1 MLHIKRFCIF
11 VFFSLRTAFFTP
23 FLTCVLSLFSFFLLF
38 SPFPFLFSCPP
49 SKSSLFFNLDKEYI
63 SLPLGKKFWNNI
75 YKIFRLGGRIT
86 IKKEIKEEEPD
97 ESFPGVS
104 SPVFLK
110 QPNVPYKLSG
120 SDVLIT
126 KSADLKASTSSASET
141 SSSVTSSETSEA
153 LPVTEKEKSDQ
164 TIRISTTK
172 TVGKCFVYVDID
184 TLL

>member
-1 MLHIKRFCIF
+1 MCFITLF
-11 VFFSLRTAFFTP
+11 FFSSFLP
-23 FLTCVLSLFSFFLLF
+23 F
-38 SPFPFLFSCPP
+38 
-49 SKSSLFFNLDKEYI
+49 
-63 SLPLGKKFWNNI
+63 SLPFFMSSFKIFPVFQFGQRIYIPAVGQDIWDNI
-75 YKIFRLGGRIT
+75 YKNFRLGGRIT
-86 IKKEIKEEEPD
+86 IKKEIKEKEPD

>member
-1 MLHIKRFCIF
+1 MSSFKIF
-11 VFFSLRTAFFTP
+11 PVFQFGQRI
-23 FLTCVLSLFSFFLLF
+23 
-38 SPFPFLFSCPP
+38 
-49 SKSSLFFNLDKEYI
+49 YI
-63 SLPLGKKFWNNI
+63 PAGNKFETTFI
-75 YKIFRLGGRIT
+75 KIFRLGGRIT

-120 SDVLIT
+120 SDVLTT
-126 KSADLKASTSSASET
+126 KSADLKATTSSAGET